1 MVWYH
6 DGIFTGVTR
15 RSLVYESQGLTAITT
30 QNAVM
35 AFYIRS
41 PANVET

>member
-6 DGIFTGVTR
+6 DGIFTG

-35 AFYIRS
+35 AFYICS